1 MGIIRGVGALLFCL
15 GALAPVSTAQVPS
28 PPDKEQLARAMGQ
41 LHAST
46 ASLNACQQSAGDL
59 AVAIARLQAEVDR
72 LKTEADARKE
82 KD

>member
-15 GALAPVSTAQVPS
+15 GALTPVLTAQVPS